1 MPVQHVNSPLLD
13 NNDEVVVDN
22 FAEARQRDVLNLA
35 EEMEDNLDKDTRLL
49 EEPCLQMVFG
59 SGFRGFWSAIFV
71 TESCRFHPVAWNIHF
86 PTH

>member
-13 NNDEVVVDN
+13 NNGEVVVDN

-59 SGFRGFWSAIFV
+59 SGFRGF
-71 TESCRFHPVAWNIHF
+71 
-86 PTH
+86 